1 VRGNCAKIL
10 KINPYTVEKLQGFA
24 PSVSAKDKK
33 VIKGLVVSRQVFLN
47 FTLSERKA
55 VWKRLKH
62 RKDIIPSLY
71 IFF

>member
-1 VRGNCAKIL
+1 ML

-24 PSVSAKDKK
+24 PSVSTKDKK
-33 VIKGLVVSRQVFLN
+33 VVKGLVVSRQVFSN
-47 FTLSERKA
+47 FTLSEHKA